1 MTDESTFDN
10 TYKFYQ
16 TVVNS
21 FDPNDKTCLQ
31 GSTISVSQ
39 VGDYVH
45 YVIRFENNGT
55 APAQTVRVTDAIDVS
70 KYEISSLTPIAGS
83 HFFTTR
89 IANDN
94 LVEFL
99 FENINLPFSDA
110 TSDGFVTFKIKTKSS
125 LVIGDSFSNSASLYF
140 DYNAPIITNT
150 TTIVVQTLGTS
161 EFASQA
167 ISIYPN
173 PARDILHIK
182 TLEI

>member
-1 MTDESTFDN
+1 M
-10 TYKFYQ
+10 
-16 TVVNS
+16 
-21 FDPNDKTCLQ
+21 
-31 GSTISVSQ
+31 
-39 VGDYVH
+39 
-45 YVIRFENNGT
+45 
-55 APAQTVRVTDAIDVS
+55 
-70 KYEISSLTPIAGS
+70 TPIAGS

-110 TSDGFVTFKIKTKSS
+110 TNDGFVTFKIKTKSS

-173 PARDILHIK
+173 PARDTLHIK